1 MTTNAIESP
10 GQTGGTA
17 DAQLNVSFARQ
28 PILNRDGML
37 CGYEIKVRVPV
48 WHAGD
53 EVGATDAGAAAAQ
66 AVALDAALADTSAGV
81 AAADTDTLADR
92 APEPA
97 VLIARAVIRGLGDG
111 DVRGALTGHPAYVDV
126 SREMLF
132 DDSILHLPPERFM
145 FELAPSIEVDEALI
159 ARLVQ
164 LHGRRYRFALDDV
177 TQPNETFARLL
188 PYAEVV
194 KIDFARAPRALLPKL
209 TSVLKSAGKLLVALG
224 IDVQTDFETAHELGF
239 DRFQGYFFARAQTSM
254 TRRVS
259 APRHALLNL
268 LQLLAGEPT
277 VAQLEAE
284 LKLNPVLVMHLM
296 KLANSSGLAV
306 GHKVSTL
313 REAINATG
321 TNRIA
326 RWTQLLL
333 YADGRKVAL
342 EDDPLLQLAATRA
355 RFMELAVERLP
366 EVGRDEADAAFLTG
380 VFSFVD
386 AVFGGSLESTL
397 NVLTLSRP
405 IQAGILHR
413 QGVLGL
419 LLTVVE
425 ALERAAWDE
434 IDALCARLQPLT
446 VEEVAQLGL
455 AAGAW
460 AGIADRSA
468 AGLERIE
475 D

>member
-1 MTTNAIESP
+1 MTTIAIETP
-10 GQTGGTA
+10 GQTGVTD
-17 DAQLNVSFARQ
+17 DAQLNASFARQ

-37 CGYEIKVRVPV
+37 CGYEIKVRAPE
-48 WHAGD
+48 WTGQSGPAARSAAPADSGAPADAEAG
-53 EVGATDAGAAAAQ
+53 
-66 AVALDAALADTSAGV
+66 
-81 AAADTDTLADR
+81 R
-92 APEPA
+92 APDPA
-97 VLIARAVIRGLGDG
+97 QLVARAIIDGLIQGP
-111 DVRGALTGHPAYVDV
+111 VRGALTGHPAYVDV
-126 SREMLF
+126 SREMLL
-132 DDSILHLPPERFM
+132 DDAILRLPAERFM
-145 FELAPSIEVDEALI
+145 LELAPTIEVDETLV
-159 ARLVQ
+159 ARIVQ
-164 LHGRRYRFALDDV
+164 LHGRRYRFVLDEV
-177 TQPNETFARLL
+177 TQPNDAFARLL

-194 KIDFARAPRALLPKL
+194 KIDFTRAPRALLPKL
-209 TSVLKSAGKLLVALG
+209 ASVLKSAGKLLIGSG
-224 IDVQTDFETAHELGF
+224 IDAQADFETAHELGF
-239 DRFQGYFFARAQTSM
+239 DRFQGYFFARAHASS

-306 GHKVSTL
+306 GHKVTTL

-321 TNRIA
+321 TDRIA

-355 RFMELAVERLP
+355 RFMELAIERLP
-366 EVGRDEADAAFLTG
+366 EAGRDEADAAFLTG

-405 IQAGILHR
+405 LQAAILHR
-413 QGVLGL
+413 EGVLGL
-419 LLTVVE
+419 LLSTVA
-425 ALERAAWDE
+425 ALERGDWDE
-434 IDALCARLQPLT
+434 IGTLCARLQPLT
-446 VEEVAQLGL
+446 VEQVAQMAL

-460 AGIADRSA
+460 AGVADRSA
-468 AGLERIE
+468 QGLERIE